1 VLYILAELDF
11 ASCESFYFLHITRD
25 ASVDWT
31 LDILPQSMDQR
42 GRARWNYTSREF
54 TRTSHDGE
62 LL

>member
-42 GRARWNYTSREF
+42 GRAR
-54 TRTSHDGE
+54 
-62 LL
+62 